1 MRNPKLVALLCMLL
15 IVTIAVPASASI
27 LDNIKDAAQSAKETI
42 SSGIQAV
49 ITSNNQRPIRVYVD
63 GILVHFPDQQPY
75 IDENNR
81 TLVPVRFVSE
91 ALGAKVDW
99 IGARREVDIQHESKE
114 KHVVLWV
121 GKRNYTVNGKTA
133 MMDTQAVL
141 TDKARV
147 MVPLRFVS
155 EALGADVR
163 WEVIAGNG
171 VVFTFTM
178 GQSEDEIRAIIEHVR
193 KELEEEQKP
202 PVTSEFPRAKDRATT
217 TGKELGLGSLTAG
230 HFAEALDAADVLIIT
245 KEQLPYQ
252 VNGTIVYDFWIDEK
266 ASDIGADGK
275 VVVKTKLLD
284 RLGAIDLIFISD
296 RFHNRGVT
304 SSVSNLGRETEVR
317 RNLSIPTSK
326 VEVSDIKYFGFW
338 SRPTKELLLVEN
350 PDYKGGF

>member
-1 MRNPKLVALLCMLL
+1 MNKRLVIFVVILVLLGAGVAMA
-15 IVTIAVPASASI
+15 AVA
-27 LDNIKDAAQSAKETI
+27 KQS
-42 SSGIQAV
+42 
-49 ITSNNQRPIRVYVD
+49 PIRVYVD

-171 VVFTFTM
+171 VVFTFTL
-178 GQSEDEIRAIIEHVR
+178 GQSEDEIRAIIERVR
-193 KELEEEQKP
+193 QEIEKETHGVTIIPESNWTYNKP
-202 PVTSEFPRAKDRATT
+202 KVDKNDRYFNNPNVKYTTATVDQLPIKTEKYTIKSIKLTPSHIVVEFDPSSVINPNLYVTEGSR
-217 TGKELGLGSLTAG
+217 LWVLGSYGDFKTVYKYPFDDYIYG
-230 HFAEALDAADVLIIT
+230 KD
-245 KEQLPYQ
+245 Y
-252 VNGTIVYDFWIDEK
+252 VYDPLSFGEGYEPLTRERMATVDYLNFCVSGYI
-266 ASDIGADGK
+266 
-275 VVVKTKLLD
+275 L
-284 RLGAIDLIFISD
+284 AI
-296 RFHNRGVT
+296 
-304 SSVSNLGRETEVR
+304 
-317 RNLSIPTSK
+317 
-326 VEVSDIKYFGFW
+326 
-338 SRPTKELLLVEN
+338 EN
-350 PDYKGGF
+350 PFKEGK

>member
-1 MRNPKLVALLCMLL
+1 MNKRLVIFVVILVLLGAGVAMA
-15 IVTIAVPASASI
+15 AVA
-27 LDNIKDAAQSAKETI
+27 KQS
-42 SSGIQAV
+42 
-49 ITSNNQRPIRVYVD
+49 PIRVYVD

-171 VVFTFTM
+171 TVFTFTL
-178 GQSEDEIRAIIEHVR
+178 GQSEDEIKAIIERVR
-193 KELEEEQKP
+193 AEIEKETNKVTIIPDSQWSYDKP
-202 PVTSEFPRAKDRATT
+202 KVGVDPYYFNDPDVKIAYATV
-217 TGKELGLGSLTAG
+217 
-230 HFAEALDAADVLIIT
+230 D
-245 KEQLPYQ
+245 QLPIKTEKY
-252 VNGTIVYDFWIDEK
+252 TIKKIELTPTHIVVEYDASSVINPNLYITQGDYLWVRGAYGDFK
-266 ASDIGADGK
+266 ATYKFPIETYGNDDNPLTYS
-275 VVVKTKLLD
+275 KLKNVDYLN
-284 RLGAIDLIFISD
+284 FCISD
-296 RFHNRGVT
+296 YI
-304 SSVSNLGRETEVR
+304 LA
-317 RNLSIPTSK
+317 I
-326 VEVSDIKYFGFW
+326 
-338 SRPTKELLLVEN
+338 EN
-350 PDYKGGF
+350 PFKEGK